1 MTAGLIFRGTLL
13 ASSETIAPDKVP
25 GLSHVQELEIPM
37 TRDTILEI
45 ASQAVGSPASG
56 PVHDALPAIADA
68 IAQALDPKPGK
79 AKAPAAA
86 Q

>member
-1 MTAGLIFRGTLL
+1 
-13 ASSETIAPDKVP
+13 
-25 GLSHVQELEIPM
+25 M
-37 TRDTILEI
+37 TRDAILEI
-45 ASQAVGSPASG
+45 ASQAAGSPATG
-56 PVHDALPAIADA
+56 PVAEALPAIADA

>member
-1 MTAGLIFRGTLL
+1 
-13 ASSETIAPDKVP
+13 
-25 GLSHVQELEIPM
+25 M